1 MTCPSSFLTRQT
13 AMPEGGG
20 GAGPPSGWNTK
31 RRFLAAERTQESGG
45 DYLIV
50 NSSSGALGAYQVMP
64 ANLPGWL
71 AQSGQPDMSADAYLH
86 CDSCQDRLAWV
97 ILGGYY
103 DRYGP
108 AGAAA
113 MWYSGQPDPHATF
126 GSPPVYQYV
135 DDVLAL
141 MHDPGL
147 KPGPGSGGPLPRIR
161 LPSVNIQP
169 ELRAM
174 AQVAKQF
181 AYIDQ
186 SFTAYARRHR
196 TSVPGRKW

>member
-1 MTCPSSFLTRQT
+1 
-13 AMPEGGG
+13 MPEGTGG
-20 GAGPPSGWNTK
+20 GGGGSGWNTK
-31 RRFLAAERTQESGG
+31 TRFLAAERTQESGG
-45 DYLIV
+45 DYQIV

-71 AQSGQPDMSADAYLH
+71 AESGQSDMSASAYLA
-86 CDSCQDRLAWV
+86 CDSCQDRLAYV

-103 DRYGP
+103 DHYGP

-147 KPGPGSGGPLPRIR
+147 KPGPGSGGPLPKLK
-161 LPSVNIQP
+161 LPGVNIQP

-174 AQVAKQF
+174 AQVAKRF
-181 AYIDQ
+181 VYIDQ
-186 SFTAYARRHR
+186 SFRAFATRHR
-196 TSVPGRKW
+196 TTRPGKRW